1 MNSKALLALLPALLL
16 ACGGGDDPGA
26 TGGAG
31 AAGGAGGAG
40 AAGGAGG
47 TGGTGMAGSGTGGA
61 GGMMGG
67 ECIQSAIIAK
77 EANNYSF
84 TSDIQ
89 LTPIKLK
96 SGTADITVDWS
107 QVTTDFLGHTTDPM
121 ADIDSVLFVVLGLTV
136 DEFEGHL
143 NLDDGTLKNFNQ
155 GALQLITENMVTS
168 GNLQDFIVPDT
179 MNTYKN
185 NPDVKASVDEYLD
198 PTSTAGDPTNH
209 IIAVMPSEGTV
220 PGAGSRM
227 IQVFTIDPAE
237 TNTTITLKPNSKLP
251 AGMNGHDGGTTG
263 PSMSVTYDVDLTSL
277 TPVMVPAAKADLSI
291 DWADIMTNGLDR
303 EWLGQSIYKVS
314 VGHYT
319 QTLAELETQFLD
331 LETIASKMY
340 SKIVLADEPM
350 PLSSLTDEAGNAF
363 TGIDGTGTWVLALFC
378 DPRYCGN
385 PAPWYLTVLKPC
397 N

>member
-16 ACGGGDDPGA
+16 ACGGGDDPAGTGGAGAGA

-31 AAGGAGGAG
+31 AAGG
-40 AAGGAGG
+40 AGGAGG
-47 TGGTGMAGSGTGGA
+47 TGGTGMAGSGTGGS
-61 GGMMGG
+61 GGMTGG
-67 ECIQSAIIAK
+67 ECVQSAIVAK
-77 EANNYSF
+77 EVNNYSF

-89 LTPIKLK
+89 LTPIKIK
-96 SGTADITVDWS
+96 SNTADLTVDWS
-107 QVTTDFLGHTTDPM
+107 AVTTDFLGHPTDPM
-121 ADIDSVLFVVLGLTV
+121 ADIDSVLFVMLNLSVE
-136 DEFEGHL
+136 EFEMHL
-143 NLDDGTLKNFNQ
+143 NADDGTLKNFNQ

-179 MNTYKN
+179 MNTYRN
-185 NPDVKASVDEYLD
+185 NPDVKAGVDANLD
-198 PTSTAGDPTNH
+198 PTITDPTNH
-209 IIAVMPSEGTV
+209 IVAVMPSEGTN

-227 IQVFTIDPAE
+227 IQVFTVDPMEA
-237 TNTTITLKPNSKLP
+237 NTTIALKPNTKLP

-291 DWADIMTNGLDR
+291 DWAEIMTNGLDR
-303 EWLGQSIYKVS
+303 EWLKQSIYMVS

-331 LETIASKMY
+331 LETIADKMY

-350 PLSSLTDEAGNAF
+350 PLSSLTDEGGNAF
-363 TGIDGTGTWVLALFC
+363 TGIDATGTWVLALFC